1 MDDYL
6 SKPINRDLLYTTVQ
20 KWLSAEHRDRP
31 DADAGHIFGNN

>member
-20 KWLSAEHRDRP
+20 KWLSAEHHT
-31 DADAGHIFGNN
+31 DADAGHIFSTT